1 MLRSGQGK
9 FEVAEFRLLCSPCLP
24 AVALVSGGTVAL
36 LPLLALTEMD
46 GGYLFQRA
54 HTDAA
59 PMQGAL
65 VEIST
70 IILMV
75 KDNVLEAKQVVFC
88 KTHSLACE
96 MWRFPM
102 TICLPLAHIT

>member
-9 FEVAEFRLLCSPCLP
+9 FEIAECGLLCVQRLP
-24 AVALVSGGTVAL
+24 AVALVSGVTVA
-36 LPLLALTEMD
+36 LLALTEMD

-65 VEIST
+65 VEISRNF
-70 IILMV
+70 LGFQS
-75 KDNVLEAKQVVFC
+75 DC
-88 KTHSLACE
+88 KGQCT
-96 MWRFPM
+96 
-102 TICLPLAHIT
+102 